1 MSERPIN
8 AGHLIA
14 RKVYIY
20 PKAFTGFGS
29 NVNLA
34 MDQLSDVRQSNPIM
48 KMLITTDDFWKPLKD
63 NITAEIET
71 LCKI

>member
-1 MSERPIN
+1 MREIN

-20 PKAFTGFGS
+20 PKAFTGFGP

-34 MDQLSDVRQSNPIM
+34 MDQLSDIRQSNPIM
-48 KMLITTDDFWKPLKD
+48 KMLVTTNDFSNPIKD
-63 NITAEIET
+63 IISAEIQT
-71 LCKI
+71 LCQI